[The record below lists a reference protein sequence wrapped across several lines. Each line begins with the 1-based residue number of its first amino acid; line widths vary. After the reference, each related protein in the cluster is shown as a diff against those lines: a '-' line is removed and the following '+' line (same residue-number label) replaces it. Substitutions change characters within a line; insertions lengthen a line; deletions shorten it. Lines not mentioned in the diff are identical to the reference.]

1 MNNVL
6 TPFPTVDMVIA
17 MAKVLLLKIP
27 VKLTGISQTGA
38 FTAKSKRPVCLK
50 AVICTNL
57 SWQSLRQHLQP
68 CEKKVFVACSAA
80 PTLACLM
87 YCIWM
92 LQRLVAH
99 AEEVAYNDPP
109 SGAAEQLILN
119 QHLYRL
125 LRHNKLS
132 AFQRFVQQVCAVPL
146 LGVCFCSRAVLA
158 MTLCLVDSAELT
170 SKFRTCCM
178 SAHAFD

>member
-1 MNNVL
+1 MAQGHHL
-6 TPFPTVDMVIA
+6 YQLAPTCHSKA
-17 MAKVLLLKIP
+17 H
-27 VKLTGISQTGA
+27 A
-38 FTAKSKRPVCLK
+38 FQK
-50 AVICTNL
+50 
-57 SWQSLRQHLQP
+57 LQP
-68 CEKKVFVACSAA
+68 CEKLVFVACNA
-80 PTLACLM
+80 ACLKS
-87 YCIWM
+87 CIWM

-132 AFQRFVQQVCAVPL
+132 AFQRFVQQVYAVPL

-158 MTLCLVDSAELT
+158 MALCLIDSFELV
-170 SKFRTCCM
+170 SKFRTCCVSENAVGHKQALATVIVCQVLCECGGPAGVR
-178 SAHAFD
+178 SAHLFEGASTAGQPR